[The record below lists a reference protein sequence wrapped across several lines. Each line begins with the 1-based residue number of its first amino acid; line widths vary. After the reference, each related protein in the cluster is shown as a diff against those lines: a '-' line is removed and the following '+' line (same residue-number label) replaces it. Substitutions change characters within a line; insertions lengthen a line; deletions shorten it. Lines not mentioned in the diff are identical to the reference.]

1 MQVTVI
7 SDVHGNAFALEA
19 VLEDLSNI
27 QSDFIINLGDQVSG
41 RANPKKAYE
50 LQAGLQAYEI
60 LGSAEPSLRK
70 EDAFHLWLRSQ
81 IGEKAV
87 QRLMALPLSARLLD
101 GEIYACHG
109 APEQPN
115 GHLFWAWQR
124 GPYQARSAQSL
135 REMIQPFEAKVV
147 LCGHTHREAMTV
159 LDDTLV
165 VNVGAVGSQV
175 DGDPKA
181 RWALLEYRA
190 GRWSVDFRRV
200 KYDWYAASQWVLDFA
215 PDPEAAAAYLLTGE

>member
-7 SDVHGNAFALEA
+7 SDIHGNAFALEA

-27 QSDFIINLGDQVSG
+27 QPDFIINLGDQVSG

-50 LQAGLQAYEI
+50 LQAGLQAHEI

-70 EDAFHLWLRSQ
+70 EDA
-81 IGEKAV
+81 
-87 QRLMALPLSARLLD
+87 
-101 GEIYACHG
+101 CHG
-109 APEQPN
+109 APQQPN
-115 GHLFWAWQR
+115 GHLFWAWRR

-135 REMIQPFEAKVV
+135 REIIQPLEAKVV

-165 VNVGAVGSQV
+165 VNVGAVGNQV
-175 DGDPKA
+175 DGDPRA

-200 KYDWYAASQWVLDFA
+200 KYDWHAASQWALDFA
-215 PDPEAAAAYLLTGE
+215 PDPEEEAAYLLTGE